1 MRLHRFALPSTL
13 ATLAPKLTFAA
24 LVVGAV
30 ALPGCSAEVEGAPPD
45 DQNADELRGNHAV
58 GTDLRTTADL
68 NHRAAPNLEAAILQ
82 VIPEGTIVKSAA
94 AQPRSGWYGI
104 TWNGRTGWVFGEYL
118 VKPSSASGGSAASD
132 LLEYHAAGSV
142 QLWDQTFGR
151 RDGADPLSNIRDAA
165 AGRSAR
171 TSCYGTA
178 PCTTVRLSSALV
190 TGLAALRSRYGFRY
204 FVTAIAGA
212 SHSSGSYHYAG
223 RAVDVGEIDGVNIA
237 GNTALTRRFMAACT
251 ALGAIEVLGPSNRSD
266 HQDHIHCAW

>member
-1 MRLHRFALPSTL
+1 MKLHRFAPLTALASKLTL
-13 ATLAPKLTFAA
+13 AAA
-24 LVVGAV
+24 LVGTLA
-30 ALPGCSAEVEGAPPD
+30 ALPGCSAALEAEPLD
-45 DQNADELRGNHAV
+45 DQSADELRGSYAV

-68 NHRAAPNLEAAILQ
+68 NHRVAPSLDATIMQ
-82 VIPEGTIVKSAA
+82 VIPSGTIVKSAA
-94 AQPRSGWYGI
+94 AEPRAGWYGV

-118 VKPSSASGGSAASD
+118 MKPSSPSGGSAASD
-132 LLEYHAAGSV
+132 LLEYHAAGTLV
-142 QLWDQTFGR
+142 LWDQTFGR

-165 AGRSAR
+165 AGRAAH

-223 RAVDVGEIDGVNIA
+223 RAADFDEINGVKIN
-237 GNTALTRRFMAACT
+237 GNTAAARSFMAACT
-251 ALGAIEVLGPSNRSD
+251 ALGATEVLGPSNRAD